1 MEGKAFL
8 CFDVSLIFL
17 LRISFDFAPLLV
29 LFTEETKII
38 EKGCVIVKC
47 SRQTSEWACGVKNY
61 EKTIPEFPGSKS
73 GSGSAADI
81 CATWAKVQE
90 L

>member
-8 CFDVSLIFL
+8 CFDVSQIFL

-47 SRQTSEWACGVKNY
+47 SRQTSE
-61 EKTIPEFPGSKS
+61 
-73 GSGSAADI
+73 
-81 CATWAKVQE
+81 
-90 L
+90 